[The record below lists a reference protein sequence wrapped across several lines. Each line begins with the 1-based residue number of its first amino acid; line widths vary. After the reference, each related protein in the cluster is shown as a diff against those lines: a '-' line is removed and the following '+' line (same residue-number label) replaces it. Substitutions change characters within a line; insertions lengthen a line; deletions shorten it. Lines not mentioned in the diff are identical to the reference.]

1 MHLNRKWPF
10 CNHGAWFD
18 QIFRQIVPMTEKTLK
33 NTKLVGSRHIK
44 REHASLPVD
53 VRHYYLLL
61 RLIVTGDEAQ
71 GTMGRGKMRGATR
84 LARFLLS
91 AFLCAQILSRE
102 RRLGKRQNLVD
113 FVFRSCLKNP
123 PKSAIRK
130 KKSLLYVWREIF
142 NASSTFPLAK

>member
-1 MHLNRKWPF
+1 
-10 CNHGAWFD
+10 
-18 QIFRQIVPMTEKTLK
+18 MTEKTLK

-61 RLIVTGDEAQ
+61 RLELIVTGDEAQ

-130 KKSLLYVWREIF
+130 KNLF
-142 NASSTFPLAK
+142 STFGGKYLTLQVHFP